1 MLPRLRLAAL
11 ASALVLTA
19 CSAHEAPHPAAPP
32 APPSPSAAPAAAAPK
47 PNRLVRAEVD
57 RVLTT
62 QGPPWVL
69 RRVLSEEVIRADGKF
84 AGWRLV
90 GLPEEWSHIDLR
102 PGDVVSRING
112 LPLETPDE
120 AWEAW
125 KSVASQPELKI
136 TLTRDGAARQVT
148 IPIDGAPVP
157 ETARS
162 FGHDPAPQRKP
173 GQQPA
178 RTSVRLGGAGGDPA
192 PDEEAY

>member
-1 MLPRLRLAAL
+1 MLPRLRLAVL
-11 ASALVLTA
+11 PSALVLAA
-19 CSAHEAPHPAAPP
+19 CSAHEAPPPHAPPPPP
-32 APPSPSAAPAAAAPK
+32 APAAAPAAPAVK
-47 PNRLVRAEVD
+47 PGRLVRAEVD

-69 RRVLSEEVIRADGKF
+69 RRVISEEVIRADGKF

-90 GLPEEWSHIDLR
+90 GLPEEWGHLDLR
-102 PGDVVSRING
+102 PGDVVTRVNG

-125 KSVASQPELKI
+125 KSVASQPEIKI
-136 TLTRDGAARQVT
+136 TLMRDGATRQLV
-148 IPIDGAPVP
+148 IPIDGAPSP
-157 ETARS
+157 ETAKA
-162 FGHDPAPQRKP
+162 FGHDPAPQHKP

-178 RTSVRLGGAGGDPA
+178 RTSIRLGGGSDPA